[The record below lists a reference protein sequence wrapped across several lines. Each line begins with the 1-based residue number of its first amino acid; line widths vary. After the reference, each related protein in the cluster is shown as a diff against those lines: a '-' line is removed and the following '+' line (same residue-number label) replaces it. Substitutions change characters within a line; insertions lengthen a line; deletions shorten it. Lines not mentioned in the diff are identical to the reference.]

1 MKINEL
7 NEAGVGKIVKGVN
20 TTPDVQP
27 GETERQAKK
36 LFPMNKNG
44 KPKPMGVKGA
54 TPNQA
59 FNLGLT
65 ENMSVTGTETR
76 RAEKKK
82 GIKVGT
88 PEWFKHWFDLPY
100 LREDITKNELLAKL
114 KDEQRSRYTKAMLD
128 AMHRLVQSKGAKH
141 SLGSYAFEIA
151 KVFGFNGKELEKMYR
166 DEYMS
171 EDVTQGELNAL
182 ERVIDGVFGRI
193 GIDVEFTRHFLDRAN
208 DDRNGK
214 PITIQELGRL
224 FAKEYKRWGK
234 PIAQMGPDAQAVMK
248 DLESDINI
256 PFVLNWNGEEL
267 ELRAKTVMRK
277 KNFKTSNKEFP
288 VESVENITKR
298 IFEIAGRTVRVNKDV
313 LEKIIRAQA
322 KELGIS
328 FAVAR
333 AIAYQESGIK
343 QDVTGDLKLKN
354 KAHGMYQI
362 RLPALQDV
370 NRLYGTNYT
379 IDDIKN
385 DPTINARVGML
396 YFKAQKEFY
405 GAKNNEQ
412 ALAGYNGGPKA
423 IKGGNKGANN
433 YAKSVLSTASSTE
446 EKPPRVYDDPK
457 NPNPQITPPPVPKPK
472 PDYRTQPYPSTA
484 PISQPITDPD
494 GSSGTIIP
502 EPTPDPAPGISQNTK
517 NTIDQVIKD
526 IVQPKTVTYQDLA
539 TASGIADPNKI
550 QAGGTINLP
559 NGATYVIK
567 SGDTLSGIA
576 KNYNKG
582 TLGENVPTTNKPGSI
597 GQHINWAGKNAP
609 DKPKSNVSVA
619 RRKQPEPQAWWQTML
634 QKGKGMFEDEKID
647 LKKKIEITDE
657 LSKLANIFN
666 RGGHEIRIVGG
677 AVRDL
682 ALDKTPK
689 DIDLA
694 TDATPG
700 EMQQMFDSAGVRH
713 IPTGIEHGTITAVIN
728 GEEFEVTTL
737 RADVETDGRRAEVEF
752 VRSWEEDA
760 KRRDLTYNAMSMD
773 FEGNLYDYHGGM
785 DDLQDKVTRF
795 VGDPEERIKE
805 DYLRTL
811 RYFRFQGRLDTPTFD
826 RETMQAIASNTAGL
840 KQLSVE
846 RVWMEMGKILSGSNI
861 NQILGAMQKTGVLA
875 AIGLDV
881 KPSQDIMDGGDPI
894 INLARITDDES
905 IGVRW
910 KMSNEEKGKLGFLIS
925 QKGQTHDKEW
935 YTNMMVDGFDRTQLD
950 ALARYNNQDD
960 MIAHIK
966 SFKAP
971 EFPVGGNDLLKLGHE
986 RGPKIGQTLNALRA
1000 QWKAGNFSASK
1011 DELLKSL
1018 DENFADG
1025 KKPGR
1030 KGLSKRVGIPKGAT
1044 LSQLEKIAKNSS
1056 GEKRRMAQWQLN
1068 MRRGKNKNK

>member
-128 AMHRLVQSKGAKH
+128 AMHRIVQSKGAKH

-694 TDATPG
+694 TDATPD

-728 GEEFEVTTL
+728 GEEFEITTL

-881 KPSQDIMDGGDPI
+881 KPSQDIMDSGDPI